1 MTQELILVADA
12 QEPPEKLAGWAE
24 QSKLYRE
31 IWLKATPAQ
40 RLRKL
45 EEMIE
50 LARRAATANRTPP
63 R

>member
-1 MTQELILVADA
+1 MADA
-12 QEPPEKLAGWAE
+12 QQPPEKLAGWDE

-45 EEMIE
+45 QEMIE
-50 LARRAATANRTPP
+50 FARKAERARQ
-63 R
+63 RR

>member
-1 MTQELILVADA
+1 MTQENDLVADT
-12 QEPPEKLAGWAE
+12 QQPPEKLAGWDE

-45 EEMIE
+45 QEMIE
-50 LARRAATANRTPP
+50 FARKAAASRTPP